1 LKLQNKIRVQVANA
15 QNVIPCCDVVVVPNV
30 LVVVPDVLVV
40 VPDVLVVVPDVLV
53 VVPVVV
59 VGDETEIGV
68 VITGDPLDVV
78 EGEIS

>member
-30 LVVVPDVLVV
+30 LVVVP
-40 VPDVLVVVPDVLV
+40 
-53 VVPVVV
+53 VVV

>member
-1 LKLQNKIRVQVANA
+1 MKLQNKIRVQVANA

-40 VPDVLVVVPDVLV
+40 VP
-53 VVPVVV
+53 VVV